1 MTNAGCARR
10 TAACRE
16 PVRHPGA
23 QFRHRSR
30 RADAVLY
37 LQLSTRPLRERPLT
51 AVILVIAGAAETVPA
66 ASRIPLSLRDTGLLL
81 LSLVIG
87 IALAA
92 VRALTMRIWADGDR
106 VLRRGTIL
114 TALLWPA
121 SLVQHVVVTASV
133 AGGLA
138 SSTLLI
144 YFGLV
149 LAAQHPIRM
158 IRARSR
164 GLPARPA

>member
-1 MTNAGCARR
+1 MNQSSI
-10 TAACRE
+10 
-16 PVRHPGA
+16 PVPNFVIA
-23 QFRHRSR
+23 L
-30 RADAVLY
+30 AVLMPVLY

-66 ASRIPLSLRDTGLLL
+66 ASRITLSLRDTGLLL
-81 LSLVIG
+81 LSLIIG

-92 VRALTMRIWADGDR
+92 VRALTIRIWADGDR

-138 SSTLLI
+138 SPTLLI

-149 LAAQHPIRM
+149 LAAQHQILM
-158 IRARSR
+158 IRARSQ